1 MAIEIIGGYVVG
13 ILGLVAVVTMG
24 IFYNRALKKARDT
37 GERYDRLMHLKKS
50 SETRIGLVGEQLSPY
65 LEDWPFDDARQF
77 RLISSP
83 IDGVNF
89 GEDEITF
96 VEIKTGKS
104 RLSKSQKRIREL
116 VRQGKV
122 SYIEFRVGEN
132 GCEVKRTVP
141 GWSPSGK

>member
-1 MAIEIIGGYVVG
+1 MVVDMIVAYSVG
-13 ILGLVAVVTMG
+13 LLGLISLAIAMRVYLVSTRSARAAD
-24 IFYNRALKKARDT
+24 NRYGKL
-37 GERYDRLMHLKKS
+37 LHLKKS
-50 SETRIGLVGEQLSPY
+50 SETRIGLVGEQLAPY
-65 LEDWPFDDARQF
+65 LQAWPFEDAREF

-89 GEDEITF
+89 GQDEITL

-104 RLSKSQKRIREL
+104 KLSKSQKRIREL

-122 SYIEFRVGEN
+122 SYIEFRVGEK
-132 GCEVKRTVP
+132 GCEVKRTTP